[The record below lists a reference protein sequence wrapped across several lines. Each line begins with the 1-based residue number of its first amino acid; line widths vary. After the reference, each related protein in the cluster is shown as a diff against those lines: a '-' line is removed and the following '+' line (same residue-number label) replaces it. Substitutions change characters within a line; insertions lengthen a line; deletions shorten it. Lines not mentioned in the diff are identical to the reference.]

1 MLTKHG
7 EVLLLVKDLWCHVK
21 AKLTYPASV
30 THVTQGANRQIDKSV
45 NWPFVTF
52 TIWLFEA

>member
-30 THVTQGANRQIDKSV
+30 THVTQGTNRQIDKSV
-45 NWPFVTF
+45 NWHFNTY
-52 TIWLFEA
+52 